1 MYIVS
6 SSSPDLCKKSVPMIK
21 GCVHVVSF
29 ALAAQASIAGQY
41 DYHELK
47 SGPSAKC
54 GNTAT
59 VHGWVSK
66 KELNITKVSE
76 GVFSVTP
83 DVCGQIPN
91 VVKWVPSSDEETLSK
106 QCGGQTV
113 KIQHHEDPG
122 HVHLEVTV
130 EDCVHEVRSAIVI
143 IYDVCCVRG

>member
-1 MYIVS
+1 M
-6 SSSPDLCKKSVPMIK
+6 CAR
-21 GCVHVVSF
+21 CVFCVGR
-29 ALAAQASIAGQY
+29 ASLYRWPIRLPRA
-41 DYHELK
+41 EK
-47 SGPSAKC
+47 RAKRQVC
-54 GNTAT
+54 NTAT